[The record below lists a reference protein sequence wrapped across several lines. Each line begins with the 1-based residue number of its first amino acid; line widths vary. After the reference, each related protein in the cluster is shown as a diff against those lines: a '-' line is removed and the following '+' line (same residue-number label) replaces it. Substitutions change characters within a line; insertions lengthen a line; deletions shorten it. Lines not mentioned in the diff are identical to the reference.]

1 MWGKNC
7 LERMV
12 QTDADRRLVMGREVT
27 KLLQVGVGLSLC
39 APALLMTTAAAGMWQ
54 KSPVPMKRDFFK

>member
-39 APALLMTTAAAGMWQ
+39 APALLMTAAAGMWQ